1 MAKFIVPDLMKIR
14 MIEGFKLLNIT
25 VDVDGYFEEVLQYC
39 NTPNQI
45 KNINTKFGSIIPED
59 LPVFI
64 MDNTAVNAVS
74 RKYGLPENNAVGG
87 GIIPEF
93 DTKHEMVLLL
103 AEVESGICPNLVN
116 HELVHYRQMKNKEL
130 QVIDNNMIWEKN
142 GEKVIISAEDDCI
155 ARSKFSSLLD
165 YIRYELKKPWEVE
178 AYSKTMLPERYD
190 LLPEDC
196 KRIIDDYREKYM

>member
-14 MIEGFKLLNIT
+14 MIEGFKVLNIT

-39 NTPNQI
+39 NTSKQI
-45 KNINTKFGSIIPED
+45 ENINMEFGNIIPKD
-59 LPVFI
+59 LPVFV

-93 DTKHEMVLLL
+93 DSKHEMVLLL
-103 AEVESGICPNLVN
+103 ADVESGISPNLIN

-130 QVIDNNMIWEKN
+130 QVINNNMIWEKN
-142 GEKVIISAEDDCI
+142 GEKVVIGAEEDCI
-155 ARSKFSSLLD
+155 ARSKFVSILD

-178 AYSKTMLPERYD
+178 AYSLTMSSEKYD
-190 LLPEDC
+190 RLPEDC